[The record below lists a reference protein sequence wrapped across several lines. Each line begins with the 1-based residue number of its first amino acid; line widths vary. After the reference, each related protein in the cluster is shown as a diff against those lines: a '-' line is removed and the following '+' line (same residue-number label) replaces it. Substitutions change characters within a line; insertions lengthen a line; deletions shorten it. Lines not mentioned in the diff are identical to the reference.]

1 MGIAIEIGLRR
12 TLEINKMGIS
22 IRVEKV
28 NTPSIYLVV
37 LLLYFWYRIAIT
49 PDRVIGF
56 AYEFLTVNVRYGIVA
71 MPRMGQSLHQNIQIR
86 PVSCKFK
93 NSF

>member
-1 MGIAIEIGLRR
+1 M

-71 MPRMGQSLHQNIQIR
+71 MARMGQSLHQNIQIR